1 MIVRV
6 IHRVVD
12 LGWVALG
19 STLIWVFH
27 HLAHPASLSCQTP
40 ISPGRI
46 WQTVEHSKLKST
58 QPSPREDESPC
69 IVGKNIFSRFGWLSM
84 HVTLRSVTHH
94 DAAPCCCCCF

>member
-58 QPSPREDESPC
+58 QPSPRADMMLWGP
-69 IVGKNIFSRFGWLSM
+69 IVKQNFWLEKQLEKRLHM
-84 HVTLRSVTHH
+84 
-94 DAAPCCCCCF
+94 PF